1 MIGAMSVVLLALT
14 AAYLLGLGACAL
26 VRPAWARRF
35 LLGHASSPR
44 LHYLELA
51 LRLLVGG
58 ALLVRAPAMPW
69 PQAFTF
75 VGGVLVVTTLVLALV
90 PWRRHQAF
98 AHKPLDG
105 GQQEVKGFGVECHGV
120 RSRDRDGVQRCWKA
134 GARLSRNACMPSCA
148 SALAKRS

>member
-1 MIGAMSVVLLALT
+1 MIGAMSALVLALT
-14 AAYLLGLGACAL
+14 AAYLVALGACAL
-26 VRPAWARRF
+26 IRPAWARRF

-69 PQAFTF
+69 PQALTF
-75 VGGVLVVTTLVLALV
+75 VGGVLVVTTMVLALV

-98 AHKPLDG
+98 AQRTVPQALRFLPLLG
-105 GQQEVKGFGVECHGV
+105 LASLGLG
-120 RSRDRDGVQRCWKA
+120 A
-134 GARLSRNACMPSCA
+134 GLFYAISMG
-148 SALAKRS
+148 

>member
-1 MIGAMSVVLLALT
+1 MAIDIHAIPAAISVVVLALT
-14 AAYLLGLGACAL
+14 AAYLAGLGACAL
-26 VRPAWARRF
+26 LRPGWARSF

-58 ALLVRAPAMPW
+58 ALLVRAPALPW

-75 VGGVLVVTTLVLALV
+75 VGWVLVGTTLVLALV

-98 AHKPLDG
+98 AQRTVPQALRFLPLL
-105 GQQEVKGFGVECHGV
+105 GVASLGL
-120 RSRDRDGVQRCWKA
+120 GA
-134 GARLSRNACMPSCA
+134 GLFYAIGMG
-148 SALAKRS
+148 

>member
-1 MIGAMSVVLLALT
+1 MDIPAMIAAMSVLVLALT
-14 AAYLLGLGACAL
+14 AAYLVGLGACAL
-26 VRPAWARRF
+26 LRPALARRF

-75 VGGVLVVTTLVLALV
+75 VGWVLVVTTLVLALV

-98 AHKPLDG
+98 AQRTVPQALRFLPLL
-105 GQQEVKGFGVECHGV
+105 GVASLGL
-120 RSRDRDGVQRCWKA
+120 GA
-134 GARLSRNACMPSCA
+134 GLSYAISMG
-148 SALAKRS
+148 